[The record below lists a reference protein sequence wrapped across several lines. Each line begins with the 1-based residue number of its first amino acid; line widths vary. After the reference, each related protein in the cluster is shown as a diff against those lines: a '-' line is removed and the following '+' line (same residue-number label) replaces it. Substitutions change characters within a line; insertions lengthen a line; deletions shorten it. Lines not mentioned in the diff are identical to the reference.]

1 MGIFVQDEDV
11 CCEMTMA
18 GEHRILGTSDGGMAD
33 GGTADKMR
41 ATNGSTRGKED
52 GKRKSQQAD
61 GFSNQKQ

>member
-1 MGIFVQDEDV
+1 MGILVQDEDV

-18 GEHRILGTSDGGMAD
+18 GEHRILGTSDGGMAV
-33 GGTADKMR
+33 GGTVDKMR